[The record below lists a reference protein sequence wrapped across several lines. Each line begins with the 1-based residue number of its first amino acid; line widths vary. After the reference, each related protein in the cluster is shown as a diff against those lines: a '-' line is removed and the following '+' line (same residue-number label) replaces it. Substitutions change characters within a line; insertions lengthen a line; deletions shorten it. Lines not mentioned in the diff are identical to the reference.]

1 MREARVARRTAETE
15 ITARVVLDGQGHSD
29 IATGVGFLDH
39 MLDQVARHGLFDIE
53 LSAKGDLHVDAH
65 HTVEDCGIVLGQA
78 VSQALG
84 SRAGI
89 ARYGAALLPM
99 DEALTRVALDLSN
112 RPYLVW
118 RVTFTRDKLGD
129 LDTELFREWFQAFAQ
144 HAGMTLHVENLY
156 GENNHHIVET
166 CYKGLARALR
176 EAVAI
181 DPRKADAVP
190 STKGAL

>member
-1 MREARVARRTAETE
+1 MREARVERRTAETD
-15 ITARVVLDGQGHSD
+15 ITARVALDGTGSSD

-39 MLDQVARHGLFDIE
+39 MLDQVARHGLLDIE
-53 LSAKGDLHVDAH
+53 LRAKGDLHVDAH

-89 ARYGAALLPM
+89 ARYGMALLPM
-99 DEALTRVALDLSN
+99 DEALSRVVVDLSN
-112 RPYLVW
+112 RPVLVW
-118 RVTFTRDKLGD
+118 RVAFTRPVLGD
-129 LDTELFREWFQAFAQ
+129 MDTELVREWFNAFAQ
-144 HAGMTLHVENLY
+144 HAGATLHVETFY
-156 GENNHHIVET
+156 GDNSHHIAES

-176 EAVAI
+176 EAVAV
-181 DPRKADAVP
+181 DPRKADQVP